1 MRTADI
7 FQTRSLCAQSFGG
20 VGVVDALRWPT
31 PFGTALRVCFV
42 RGTPTDQLTGGA
54 EASRQLQSFE
64 MIAGNLTASG
74 TAPEGQ
80 GAVLLQL
87 GGTPIELQTASP
99 ENMLFDDLNVLM
111 AMRHGE
117 TAEQVAQWLAYHVT
131 HHCAEGLLLLDRAA
145 PGPERAAFAAAL
157 QEALTGLDGLK
168 RVILVTADLPL
179 GMPETPPLGDPA
191 TAPRSKSTSAGQ
203 ADAWRS
209 PLAQLGVYDMLKWR
223 FLTRA
228 GAVVALDACDILR
241 PPEDGIDAFEAC
253 RQSHTG
259 VVQLQGDMLFPWR
272 VRRGEVP
279 ALGDHICRAVPGNR
293 APNRW
298 AIAPKRVGKD
308 VTLSPMG
315 VGGGTILADEV
326 LLYDR
331 AQSMVFPGSEIAELI
346 NKDLLELDKRLLIRA
361 AEVFGH
367 SPVNPPERKV
377 LAKLTPQ
384 APPTGRTLI
393 VTCMKNEGP
402 FILEWLAY
410 HRMIGVDDFL
420 VYTNDCDDGTDA
432 LLDALQACGIVQRRD
447 NPFRE
452 TGGKPQQS
460 ALLAADDEALVQNAG
475 WIISMDV
482 DEFINVHVG
491 GGRLPDLYDA
501 VGEAGLISLT
511 WRLFGNCDVDA
522 FEDRP
527 IVEQFTRCAPH
538 LIRRP
543 HQAWGFKTLFRNQG
557 LFKGIGVHRPRGY
570 LGGTPLW
577 VNGSGQPMPARF
589 YKEGWRSGVD
599 SYGYDLV
606 TLNHY
611 AVRSVESFLVK
622 RDRGRVN
629 HVSRDQGEAYWFRM
643 NNNDESDLSIQRHA
657 FALEQGIN
665 DLKAL
670 PEIGALHEACVS
682 AHRAKIA
689 HLQAQP
695 DYRALYETLSGERMK
710 QLSRM
715 HRHFGMNV
723 FLHGPRVVP
732 DRVFDPSLPPN
743 FFFNTGPPDG
753 RAAD

>member
-1 MRTADI
+1 M
-7 FQTRSLCAQSFGG
+7 
-20 VGVVDALRWPT
+20 
-31 PFGTALRVCFV
+31 
-42 RGTPTDQLTGGA
+42 
-54 EASRQLQSFE
+54 
-64 MIAGNLTASG
+64 
-74 TAPEGQ
+74 
-80 GAVLLQL
+80 
-87 GGTPIELQTASP
+87 
-99 ENMLFDDLNVLM
+99 
-111 AMRHGE
+111 
-117 TAEQVAQWLAYHVT
+117 
-131 HHCAEGLLLLDRAA
+131 
-145 PGPERAAFAAAL
+145 
-157 QEALTGLDGLK
+157 
-168 RVILVTADLPL
+168 
-179 GMPETPPLGDPA
+179 
-191 TAPRSKSTSAGQ
+191 
-203 ADAWRS
+203 
-209 PLAQLGVYDMLKWR
+209 
-223 FLTRA
+223 
-228 GAVVALDACDILR
+228 
-241 PPEDGIDAFEAC
+241 
-253 RQSHTG
+253 
-259 VVQLQGDMLFPWR
+259 QLQGEMMFPWR
-272 VRRGEVP
+272 IRRGEAP
-279 ALGDHICRAVPGNR
+279 ALGDHICRAVPVER

-326 LLYDR
+326 ILYDR
-331 AQSMVFPGSEIAELI
+331 AQSVVFPGSEIAELI
-346 NKDLLELDKRLLIRA
+346 NKDLLELDKRLLKRA
-361 AEVFGH
+361 VGVFDH
-367 SPVNPPERKV
+367 SPVNPPERKIIAS
-377 LAKLTPQ
+377 LAPQ
-384 APPTGRTLI
+384 ASPTGRTLI

-420 VYTNDCDDGTDA
+420 VYTNDCDDGTDN
-432 LLDALQACGIVQRRD
+432 LLDALQARGILQRRD

-452 TGGKPQQS
+452 MGGKPQQS
-460 ALLAADDEALVQNAG
+460 ALQAADSEPLVQNAG
-475 WIISMDV
+475 WLISMDV

-491 GGRLPDLYDA
+491 GGRLPDLYSA

-511 WRLFGNCDVDA
+511 WRLFGNCDVDTY
-522 FEDRP
+522 EDRP

-577 VNGSGQPMPARF
+577 VNGSGQPMPSRF
-589 YKEGWRSGVD
+589 YKEGWRSGID

-629 HVSRDQGEAYWFRM
+629 HVARDQGEAYWFRM

-657 FALEQGIN
+657 FGLEHAIN
-665 DLKAL
+665 DLKRF
-670 PEIGALHEACVS
+670 PEIAALHEACVR

-689 HLQAQP
+689 DLQSQP
-695 DYRALYETLSGERMK
+695 EYGALYQTLSGERMQK
-710 QLSRM
+710 LSRM

-743 FFFNTGPPDG
+743 FFFNTGPPEG

>member
-1 MRTADI
+1 MTTPDN
-7 FQTRSLCAQSFGG
+7 FLTRSLCAQTFDGI
-20 VGVVDALRWPT
+20 GVVDALRWPT
-31 PFGTALRVCFV
+31 PFGTALRLCFA
-42 RGTPTDQLTGGA
+42 RGTPTDHLVGSGDS
-54 EASRQLQSFE
+54 ASKLQSFE

-74 TAPEGQ
+74 TAPEGE
-80 GAVLLQL
+80 GPISLQF
-87 GGTPIELQTASP
+87 GDRPVEIPTASP
-99 ENMLFDDLNVLM
+99 ENMLFDDLNVLL

-117 TAEQVAQWLAYHVT
+117 TAEQIAHWLGYHVT
-131 HHCAEGLLLLDRAA
+131 HHQAEALLLLDRAP
-145 PGPERAAFAAAL
+145 PGPERAAFAVELQQAL
-157 QEALTGLDGLK
+157 SDQKGLK
-168 RVILVTADLPL
+168 RVVVVTADMAL
-179 GMPETPPLGDPA
+179 GTPDVPPLGDPG
-191 TAPRSKSTSAGQ
+191 TAPRSKASGMGP
-203 ADAWRS
+203 ADPWLS
-209 PLAQLGVYDMLKWR
+209 PLAQLGIYDMLKWR

-228 GAVVALDACDILR
+228 GAVVALDPCDILR

-259 VVQLQGDMLFPWR
+259 VMQVQGEMVFPWR
-272 VRRGEVP
+272 VRRGDAP
-279 ALGDHICRAVPGNR
+279 ALGDHICRAVPADR

-308 VTLSPMG
+308 VTLSPLG

-326 LLYDR
+326 ILYDR
-331 AQSMVFPGSEIAELI
+331 AQSLVYPSSEIAELI
-346 NKDLLELDKRLLIRA
+346 NKDLLELDKRLLNRA
-361 AEVFGH
+361 SKVFGH

-377 LAKLTPQ
+377 IAKLAPQ
-384 APPTGRTLI
+384 APPSGRTLI

-420 VYTNDCDDGTDA
+420 VYTNDCDDGTDT
-432 LLDALQACGIVQRRD
+432 LLDALQAHGIVQRRD

-460 ALLAADDEALVQNAG
+460 ALLAADNEPLVQNAG

-491 GGRLPDLYDA
+491 AGRLPDLYAA
-501 VGEAGLISLT
+501 VGEVGLISLT
-511 WRLFGNCDVDA
+511 WRLFGNCDVEA
-522 FEDRP
+522 YEDRP
-527 IVEQFTRCAPH
+527 IVAQFTRCAPH

-557 LFKGIGVHRPRGY
+557 LFKGMGVHRPRGY

-577 VNGSGQPMPARF
+577 VNGSGQPMPERF

-629 HVSRDQGEAYWFRM
+629 HVARDQGEAYWFRM

-657 FALEQGIN
+657 FGLEQAIN

-670 PEIGALHEACVS
+670 PEIATLHEACVT

-689 HLQAQP
+689 DLHAQP
-695 DYRALYETLSGERMK
+695 EYRALYEALSGERMK
-710 QLSRM
+710 KLSRM

-743 FFFNTGPPDG
+743 FFFNTGPPEG